1 MSGDQ
6 RNGRTERGFDGV
18 EHPRPE
24 QLDQYRSHSL
34 PPDEFV
40 SIDRHLKGCANCRQ
54 LALARVPAG
63 SIRLP
68 EEVLAIKEPL
78 HLSYEEISSYVDG
91 SLAGGQKDRVEAH
104 AFLCESCGR
113 EIADLKRLDQQ
124 WAAEI
129 PEKLAEP
136 EGVSIFQRIASFFA
150 TPWRVREFGLALG
163 AIVAGTLV
171 IFQADRSSR
180 APAPASGEA
189 AKLMY
194 IGASGHSGFAL
205 GGLLLIVAGL
215 VFLGYSMRKK
225 K

>member
-1 MSGDQ
+1 MGEPKEVS
-6 RNGRTERGFDGV
+6 TASAS
-18 EHPRPE
+18 PPE
-24 QLDQYRSHSL
+24 QFGPDRSHSL